1 MVLPS
6 NNINTY
12 FANWSNKDVPLDG
25 LGDITGLYNEI
36 IEEQNGAHSSSPSI
50 NALIVKDIPL
60 TFINDIQS
68 IVLYNRRNSQYR
80 VIGLVIELYNTINDP
95 NLTQILATT
104 NIIETQERNYRFDFP
119 AIGTYPIE
127 NFQSVDSTITNI
139 ISDTNAKTEFAL
151 TNSNV
156 DITGGL
162 SCNTLTTT
170 GNATV
175 GGSLFLGGTQI
186 NFNSDNFISNSAGSN
201 SGNHLVIFINGIEY
215 KIKLENAS

>member
-1 MVLPS
+1 M
-6 NNINTY
+6 
-12 FANWSNKDVPLDG
+12 
-25 LGDITGLYNEI
+25 
-36 IEEQNGAHSSSPSI
+36 
-50 NALIVKDIPL
+50 
-60 TFINDIQS
+60 
-68 IVLYNRRNSQYR
+68 
-80 VIGLVIELYNTINDP
+80 
-95 NLTQILATT
+95 
-104 NIIETQERNYRFDFP
+104 
-119 AIGTYPIE
+119 
-127 NFQSVDSTITNI
+127 DSTITNI